1 MHMFGSAL
9 KAEGNEFYVS
19 IGAVKPRESKPRSKR
34 VWVHKDK
41 GTEEKICLGPL
52 EEESRPMKVNPGHVV
67 EDFFFTQNGLFAP
80 SFVTLGGGGVV
91 AHL

>member
-1 MHMFGSAL
+1 M
-9 KAEGNEFYVS
+9 
-19 IGAVKPRESKPRSKR
+19 KPRESKPRSKC

-52 EEESRPMKVNPGHVV
+52 EEESRPTKVNPGHVV

-80 SFVTLGGGGVV
+80 SFVTLGGGGV
-91 AHL
+91 AHLSISDESTRIWGNIYIC